1 MSMSLKSSIPDSAI
15 ARSAARFA
23 FATAL
28 GLVVFAVFA
37 ITTACGSDTP
47 AGDRALI
54 PTRSPSLTAAPTQ
67 VSTPPTAA
75 PTPTPGSDS
84 VTVYEEIPPI
94 AVHLGQWRVTDFHRF
109 TVDPDEIV
117 SGGPG
122 RNGIPPIY
130 QPVFMSLQEAAQ
142 LEWLTAD
149 HPVAVVEV
157 NGDARAYPLGILTFH
172 EVVNDIIGG
181 EPILVTYCPL
191 CYTTLA
197 FSREFEG
204 EVLNFGTTGNVRLS
218 NLIMWDDQTES
229 WWQQADGQAIVGE
242 YAGRF
247 LDFVPSYTT
256 SIAEFAASWPDGT
269 VLSPASGNPDY
280 WQVYGGTPYI
290 GYDSPNNP
298 PYLFIGQ
305 PDDRLGPTE
314 RILGVEIGDSVVAF
328 PFGRLQ
334 NERIIHTTVGGE
346 PIVVFWKPGT
356 RSALDEEEIAL
367 SHDPGSAAAFDPRV
381 DGRAL
386 EFTVIDDAIRD
397 AQSGST
403 WTLLGIA
410 TDGPLAGTQL
420 SPVSAENGLWFAWAA
435 FKPHTEIYTGS

>member
-1 MSMSLKSSIPDSAI
+1 MSMRLRSSFSDSAI

-23 FATAL
+23 RATAL
-28 GLVVFAVFA
+28 VLVVFAIFA

-54 PTRSPSLTAAPTQ
+54 PTRSPSLAGTPTQ
-67 VSTPPTAA
+67 MSTPPTTV
-75 PTPTPGSDS
+75 PTPTPNSDS

-109 TVDPDEIV
+109 AVDPNEIV
-117 SGGPG
+117 SGGQG
-122 RNGIPPIY
+122 RNYIPPIY
-130 QPVFMSLQEAAQ
+130 QPVFMSLEEARG
-142 LEWLTAD
+142 LEWLTPD

-172 EVVNDIIGG
+172 EVVNDVIGG

-204 EVLNFGTTGNVRLS
+204 DVLNFGTTGNVRLS

-247 LDFVPSYTT
+247 LDFVPAYTT
-256 SIAEFAASWPDGT
+256 SIAEFAASWPDGV
-269 VLSPASGNPDY
+269 VLSPASGNPNY
-280 WQVYGGTPYI
+280 WQAYGSTQYV

-298 PYLFIGQ
+298 PYLFRGR

-334 NERIIHTTVGGE
+334 NERVVHTTVGGE
-346 PIVVFWKPGT
+346 PIVVFWKSGT

-386 EFTVIDDAIRD
+386 EFTIDGDD
-397 AQSGST
+397 VQDTETGST
-403 WTLLGIA
+403 WTVLGIA
-410 TDGPLAGTQL
+410 TDGPLAGTRL

-435 FKPHTEIYTGS
+435 FKPHTEIYSGS